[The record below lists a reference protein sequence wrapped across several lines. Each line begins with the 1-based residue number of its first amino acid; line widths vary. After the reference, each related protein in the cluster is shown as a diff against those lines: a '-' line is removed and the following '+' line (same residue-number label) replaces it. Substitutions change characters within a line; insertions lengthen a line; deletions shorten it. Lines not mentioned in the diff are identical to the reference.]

1 MNMRIEHIQRQ
12 ENVVCTESQLGVTP
26 NVHCCCCDFH
36 ALQVKR
42 KKGGHRNIVNEDKS
56 EMRKTTSWVFFC
68 VCVYFSHIIMHNTHF
83 FMRVIKEEEKK
94 SVKRHLFMFTKHNNG
109 PIPDWKIVKAP
120 NICVYTQ
127 SSWCKVAEK
136 KTLVERESSGFL
148 QSHLQKFHLGW
159 RVCLWKK
166 GYATST
172 FAPHLVMSRRS
183 LAWPS
188 GPFYKCSIYKNSH
201 FLSLPSVLCA
211 ISQNVAS
218 SSQLYSTFFDC

>member
-83 FMRVIKEEEKK
+83 FMRVIKEEEKNLSK
-94 SVKRHLFMFTKHNNG
+94 GIHSCSQNTTMVV
-109 PIPDWKIVKAP
+109 PDWKIVKAP

-211 ISQNVAS
+211 ISRNVAS
-218 SSQLYSTFFDC
+218 SSQLYSTF